1 MSDYRALRL
10 KDLLAHQLVA
20 SKELSCRARIV
31 RVFQRHSAPR
41 LALDVAAAALGF
53 ASFALYACS
62 TYYQQ
67 EYVAFEF
74 RPAVRWTEFA
84 ISTWFLLGWA
94 ARTMAGGEVDAYFT
108 TMNFALDVLA
118 WAPLGILLRACTELG
133 ILTM

>member
-1 MSDYRALRL
+1 MPSDYEALRL

-41 LALDVAAAALGF
+41 FVLDVTAAALGL

-67 EYVAFEF
+67 DYLAFEF
-74 RPAVRWTEFA
+74 RPAVRWAEFA
-84 ISTWFLLGWA
+84 ISSWFLLGWV
-94 ARTMAGGEVDAYFT
+94 ARTIAGGEVDAYFT
-108 TMNFALDVLA
+108 TLNFALDVLA
-118 WAPLGILLRACTELG
+118 FAPLGILLRACT
-133 ILTM
+133 I